1 MWKHLRLSVKTGCS
15 VRVKESMVGSVD
27 GHSSAGLRP
36 GKGDASISQLSGE
49 GIGRTRTRQSI
60 RLSTRGTIWVRQAK
74 LPRPKGGQV
83 CGPPGGWEALL

>member
-36 GKGDASISQLSGE
+36 GKGDAWSLEKNPPSL
-49 GIGRTRTRQSI
+49 
-60 RLSTRGTIWVRQAK
+60 K
-74 LPRPKGGQV
+74 LASHFHP
-83 CGPPGGWEALL
+83 AT